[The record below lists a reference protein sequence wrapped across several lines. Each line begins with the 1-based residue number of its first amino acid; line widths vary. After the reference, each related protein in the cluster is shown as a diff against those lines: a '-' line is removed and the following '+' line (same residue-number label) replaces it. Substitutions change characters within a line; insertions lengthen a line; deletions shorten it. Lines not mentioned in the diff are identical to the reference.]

1 MNKINYNLM
10 AIISC
15 GKLNINYLIPI
26 IGGLIRASRLI
37 AGELLPKKEDID
49 EKHKLLG
56 DKLSVITTSVF
67 IDLGMALAFIPF
79 IILKYKSKKTI
90 RPSEQI
96 KDRERRLTIKLEYYD
111 IYEKNRKSKYKLI
124 CFVEFLDISQVIFST
139 IKSNCPYNF
148 WEFDI
153 LFLSLFTCII
163 LKTKLYR
170 HQYFSMIIIIILG
183 LGLNVVTYFINE
195 DNEINVLRIFSKIL
209 SELFISLC
217 VVLNKYIMDKYFCSP
232 YEVCMLEG
240 SLGVLVLIFCICIII
255 IINIIDGNITTADII
270 SLLGLDD
277 TFFNI
282 ANVIAMFSSFF
293 YNLSILVTIERL
305 SACHVLLALIV
316 HECYYY
322 VPRKITNIIWN
333 IIGLLL
339 LVVMFITFLFFV
351 EILEFNLFEVSSN
364 TKKNIGIRA
373 DRDNDYVS
381 GTSEIEE
388 TDSNEQVG
396 NQSLTSILT
405 HNTSQNENEN
415 L

>member
-1 MNKINYNLM
+1 M
-10 AIISC
+10 AIINC
-15 GKLNINYLIPI
+15 GKINIIFLIPI
-26 IGGLIRASRLI
+26 IGGLIRIIRNYAFNIINENKSDEILKQIFLI
-37 AGELLPKKEDID
+37 FTNGFYME
-49 EKHKLLG
+49 
-56 DKLSVITTSVF
+56 
-67 IDLGMALAFIPF
+67 LGMVLAFIPY
-79 IILKYKSKKTI
+79 IILKYQTKKTVGSSDQTQS
-90 RPSEQI
+90 RKS
-96 KDRERRLTIKLEYYD
+96 RLTIKFEYYD

-124 CFVEFLDISQVIFST
+124 CFATFLDFSRT
-139 IKSNCPYNF
+139 FLLYPFHSECPYNI
-148 WEFDI
+148 WEFD
-153 LFLSLFTCII
+153 LLYLSLLSYII

-255 IINIIDGNITTADII
+255 IINIIDWNITTADII

-373 DRDNDYVS
+373 DRDNDYIS